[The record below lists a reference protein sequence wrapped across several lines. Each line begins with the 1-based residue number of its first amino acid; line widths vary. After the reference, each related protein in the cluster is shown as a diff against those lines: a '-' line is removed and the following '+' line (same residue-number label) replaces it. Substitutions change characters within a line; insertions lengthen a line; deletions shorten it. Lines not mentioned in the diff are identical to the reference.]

1 MKIHTIEQKLT
12 VDNRDPAESLA
23 LAELQVEFL
32 KNEVVSL
39 SKTIDRLKQK
49 SASKKSKKKINP
61 EEILTDI
68 DQVMNII
75 NEIEYNNL
83 EGTSLTKILKKTQQ
97 ISAEVQYKFM
107 KTVLI

>member
-23 LAELQVEFL
+23 LAELQVVFL

-49 SASKKSKKKINP
+49 SASKKSKKKI
-61 EEILTDI
+61 
-68 DQVMNII
+68 
-75 NEIEYNNL
+75 
-83 EGTSLTKILKKTQQ
+83 KK
-97 ISAEVQYKFM
+97 K
-107 KTVLI
+107 KG

>member
-49 SASKKSKKKINP
+49 SASKKSKKKI
-61 EEILTDI
+61 
-68 DQVMNII
+68 
-75 NEIEYNNL
+75 
-83 EGTSLTKILKKTQQ
+83 KK
-97 ISAEVQYKFM
+97 K
-107 KTVLI
+107 KG

>member
-49 SASKKSKKKINP
+49 SASKKSKKKI
-61 EEILTDI
+61 
-68 DQVMNII
+68 
-75 NEIEYNNL
+75 
-83 EGTSLTKILKKTQQ
+83 KKKK
-97 ISAEVQYKFM
+97 S
-107 KTVLI
+107 

>member
-12 VDNRDPAESLA
+12 VDNRDPRESLA

-49 SASKKSKKKINP
+49 SASKKSKKKI
-61 EEILTDI
+61 
-68 DQVMNII
+68 
-75 NEIEYNNL
+75 
-83 EGTSLTKILKKTQQ
+83 KK
-97 ISAEVQYKFM
+97 K
-107 KTVLI
+107 KG